1 MSRLWDSITC
11 IIGSENKEKGSEL
24 MKYGYDIIPV
34 RGHYEVYDA
43 DGNFVFSADT
53 RSEALQELAAA

>member
-1 MSRLWDSITC
+1 
-11 IIGSENKEKGSEL
+11 